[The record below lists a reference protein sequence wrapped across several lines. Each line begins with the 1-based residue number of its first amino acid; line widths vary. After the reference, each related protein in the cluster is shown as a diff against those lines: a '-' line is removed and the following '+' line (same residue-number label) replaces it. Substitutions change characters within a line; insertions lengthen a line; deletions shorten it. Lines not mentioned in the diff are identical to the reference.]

1 MGRRRG
7 SPGARRDLLVSRGL
21 RGSGPALGA
30 WLSPR
35 PDWMS
40 PGHRGIC
47 GPSSRMTSCFLLKFP
62 DCVFSLERALCL
74 GLRGQ
79 HVPCH
84 RPQDRHHARGF
95 RQAGPGAPGAL
106 AGESRVRAASGPGP
120 PGAHLTG
127 SATLLWG
134 PDHRPSEGGGHARGG
149 RASPAGYVGSTEE
162 AIGPSRAGRVGGHG
176 ARKPR
181 WCLVVLVCVPLMTS
195 DASPRELTCRLSILT
210 GEMSLRPFSQH
221 AFYFCLW
228 PHCAG

>member
-1 MGRRRG
+1 MGRRGG

-149 RASPAGYVGSTEE
+149 RASPAGYVGSTEHRRGSDRPEQGQEGRRARRQE
-162 AIGPSRAGRVGGHG
+162 AT
-176 ARKPR
+176 
-181 WCLVVLVCVPLMTS
+181 VVPCGFSLRSPDDERCF
-195 DASPRELTCRLSILT
+195 SPRAHVPSV
-210 GEMSLRPFSQH
+210 
-221 AFYFCLW
+221 Y
-228 PHCAG
+228 PHW